1 MTIFLY
7 ILAAVCAAAVL
18 AAAFYSGLTVRNYT
32 IESPKIKDNG
42 CLRIVHLSDLH
53 STSHGKG
60 QKRLRETI
68 ELCMPDM
75 IVMTGDMVDDRRK
88 DAPARELF
96 SYVQSLGIP
105 AYCVCGN
112 HETYISDLSG
122 TLDMIRSYGIR
133 PLDGES
139 EEITVRGVPMLICGI
154 SDPRKY
160 SRKGYEEWEKAI
172 RGSFG
177 DVKDRERLTILLS
190 HRPEKAKL
198 YSEIGFDIA
207 FCGHAHGGQARI
219 PGLIN
224 GLYYNGQGLFP
235 KYAGGIYSLEKDKG
249 RTVMTVSRGLSVFWN
264 LPRIFNPP
272 EVVCVTVSAPDRENI
287 FTAK

>member
-1 MTIFLY
+1 M
-7 ILAAVCAAAVL
+7 LAAT
-18 AAAFYSGLTVRNYT
+18 FYSGLTVRNYA

-139 EEITVRGVPMLICGI
+139 EEITVRGVPILICGI
-154 SDPRKY
+154 
-160 SRKGYEEWEKAI
+160 
-172 RGSFG
+172 FG